1 MQDTIIAT
9 SSTVNVGYDFLT
21 PLLRLIFGS
30 EGLISGVS
38 LTGVVGFANLL
49 WLIFVV
55 ISYIVVFI
63 FLYLYVYASI
73 QKSKLEEFET
83 EQIKAQEHAFAST
96 RGAITKSDRLGQLQI
111 HIDSDNPNDWKL
123 ALIEADIIL
132 DEILKQQGYA
142 GASLGERLRSIS
154 PSSLASLDDAWQ
166 AHKLRNQIA
175 HGGVD
180 FVLTQ
185 KLAKETINRY
195 LRVFADLGIL

>member
-63 FLYLYVYASI
+63 FL
-73 QKSKLEEFET
+73 
-83 EQIKAQEHAFAST
+83 
-96 RGAITKSDRLGQLQI
+96 
-111 HIDSDNPNDWKL
+111 
-123 ALIEADIIL
+123 
-132 DEILKQQGYA
+132 
-142 GASLGERLRSIS
+142 
-154 PSSLASLDDAWQ
+154 
-166 AHKLRNQIA
+166 
-175 HGGVD
+175 
-180 FVLTQ
+180 FVLTTSRYFLYSFIEWYEMWYFLNDYCWQ
-185 KLAKETINRY
+185 TYKEVN
-195 LRVFADLGIL
+195 